1 MLEKSKS
8 DISCLCGIECGGIVL
23 GVRPDSAGEE
33 EFWEESKMRILKFAA
48 SSVVAVA
55 LTGMLATTAAFAQDM
70 KISFIVKDMTNP
82 YYWRMGEGAKKAADE
97 LGIDLSFVSAK
108 VNGDIEGQIAVVET
122 ELVKSPDAIV
132 LVPMNGTALIPK
144 VMEAN
149 GLGIPVI
156 TADTRV
162 DDGPGK
168 VETFVGLDE
177 EQSFTGMAEWVVE
190 QMGGQGKV
198 AILEGF
204 RGSSTAELRLNGMMN
219 VFGAADG
226 IDVVASIAADWD
238 REKGLKAAEDILQ
251 AHPDINAIIASNDGM
266 ALGAVQAV
274 KSAGKLD
281 QVLVIGDDA
290 IPSALKA
297 LVDGELDATI
307 DGNTDQVGYQAVVAA
322 YELVK
327 NGTQPEEWIVVP
339 SSIMLADDVTQEY
352 LDGRGI
358 TLE

>member
-1 MLEKSKS
+1 VHTEEVYELEFHFERIVNWQNLPGHFDQTGGSQVSSK
-8 DISCLCGIECGGIVL
+8 IHKL
-23 GVRPDSAGEE
+23 
-33 EFWEESKMRILKFAA
+33 SKMLLSAAIAIAGAGLVSAA
-48 SSVVAVA
+48 SAKE
-55 LTGMLATTAAFAQDM
+55 L

-97 LGIDLSFVSAK
+97 LGVNLTFVSAK

-177 EQSFTGMAEWVVE
+177 QQSFTGMAEWVVK
-190 QMGGQGKV
+190 QMGGTGKV

-204 RGSSTAELRLNGMMN
+204 RGSSTAELRLRGMMD
-219 VFGAADG
+219 VFNAHDG
-226 IDVVASIAADWD
+226 IKVVASIAADWD

-251 AHPDINAIIASNDGM
+251 SHPDIGAIIGTNDQM

-274 KSAGKLD
+274 KSADKLE
-281 QVLVIGDDA
+281 QVLVVGDDA
-290 IPSALKA
+290 IPSALSALKA
-297 LVDGELDATI
+297 GDLNATI
-307 DGNTDQVGYQAVVAA
+307 DGNTDKVGYEAVKAA
-322 YELVK
+322 YELVV
-327 NGTQPEEWIVVP
+327 NGKKPEAWIVVP
-339 SSIMLADDVTQEY
+339 SSIMLSEDVTDDY
-352 LDGRGI
+352 LKGRDI
-358 TLE
+358 KLN